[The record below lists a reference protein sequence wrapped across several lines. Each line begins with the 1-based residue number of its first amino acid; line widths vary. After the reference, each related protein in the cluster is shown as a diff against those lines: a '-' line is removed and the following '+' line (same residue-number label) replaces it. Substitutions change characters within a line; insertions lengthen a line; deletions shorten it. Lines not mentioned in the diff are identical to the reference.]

1 MLFSYIKM
9 YYAVIND
16 SPLAHKENISPED
29 LWDKPL
35 IISRQA
41 FHSLELQE
49 FLQCE
54 TDKLN
59 VVGTYNLLFNG
70 SLMVDDGMGY
80 ALCLDNI
87 INVSGDS
94 SLCFKPFSPKLEA
107 EICIAWKKYQ
117 VLTKAAEKYLQKLL
131 ETI

>member
-54 TDKLN
+54 TDK
-59 VVGTYNLLFNG
+59 
-70 SLMVDDGMGY
+70 
-80 ALCLDNI
+80 
-87 INVSGDS
+87 
-94 SLCFKPFSPKLEA
+94 
-107 EICIAWKKYQ
+107 WKKYQ
-117 VLTKAAEKYLQKLL
+117 ILTKAAQNILY
-131 ETI
+131 